1 MTTHLKNPNSRRP
14 KATEHPSLSF
24 SQEWI
29 DRAIPPGSSRY
40 YAVLHA
46 DSETRNRLKAIT
58 ALIGIWSGLAFNG
71 PDPEITLRKVD
82 WWRTELAEES
92 YKHPLTQLLES
103 ALSSNEN
110 LGKQLLEV
118 LGGYADLIQFG
129 SPSTDEANKL
139 FHWSTGAVACLALTG
154 VENTVN
160 NPVARAGVALSR
172 FRCLRYLPD
181 HVNARL
187 LCLPLAALETN
198 GLSPAQLQPGS
209 KDPALTAFFQQQLQ
223 ALGKEMEA
231 TAAELLRAGPSTRP
245 LYIYLRS
252 QQRLLEKIL
261 NNGADLM
268 QSVRHMSPLRN
279 YFIAFKAARQHYR
292 YN

>member
-1 MTTHLKNPNSRRP
+1 M
-14 KATEHPSLSF
+14 
-24 SQEWI
+24 
-29 DRAIPPGSSRY
+29 GSEMCIR
-40 YAVLHA
+40 
-46 DSETRNRLKAIT
+46 DS
-58 ALIGIWSGLAFNG
+58 
-71 PDPEITLRKVD
+71 
-82 WWRTELAEES
+82 
-92 YKHPLTQLLES
+92 
-103 ALSSNEN
+103 
-110 LGKQLLEV
+110 
-118 LGGYADLIQFG
+118 
-129 SPSTDEANKL
+129 
-139 FHWSTGAVACLALTG
+139 
-154 VENTVN
+154 
-160 NPVARAGVALSR
+160 AGVALSR

-187 LCLPLAALETN
+187 LCLPLAALEAK
-198 GLSPAQLQPGS
+198 GLSPAQLQHGS
-209 KDPALTAFFQQQLQ
+209 KEPALTTFFQQQLQ